1 MKKKPHGGARK
12 GSGRPPGKVK
22 EPTVVMRI
30 PISLVEVVKKLIK
43 TMKALIPFLLISL
56 FFLGSCTETIL
67 EEVIKMD
74 TVYIDKPRTV
84 APTLV
89 TIRDT
94 VTQVITDTVTVEV
107 LIRDTVINNI
117 VTVDTVIHVVTKDS
131 IIYKEVEKLVYV
143 YDTLTQVVNHYDTI
157 TEYVTDTV
165 TINTV
170 VYDRSIVSRDT
181 VYLISGMIR
190 PTTSIP
196 EELIPLLLEY
206 GEISEQYGKA
216 APGAEMIIQYMPQS
230 EMPGELWHSF
240 SFDFSNQ
247 WVIYL
252 DVNVPL
258 EQQKAS
264 IFRELMHLHHS
275 KQYSNDPDKMMSPL
289 FPPDRTITKQ
299 HLDELFR

>member
-1 MKKKPHGGARK
+1 
-12 GSGRPPGKVK
+12 
-22 EPTVVMRI
+22 MRTYFLPSI
-30 PISLVEVVKKLIK
+30 IL
-43 TMKALIPFLLISL
+43 ALFA
-56 FFLGSCTETIL
+56 LGCTETL
-67 EEVIKMD
+67 EIEKLVRD

-117 VTVDTVIHVVTKDS
+117 TTVDTVIHVVTKDS

-157 TEYVTDTV
+157 VEYVTDTV
-165 TINTV
+165 TINTI
-170 VYDRSIVSRDT
+170 VYDRTIVYADT
-181 VYLISGMIR
+181 VYLIAGMIR

-230 EMPGELWHSF
+230 EMPTEGWHSF

-247 WVIYL
+247 YVIYL
-252 DVNVPL
+252 DVNVPV
-258 EQQKAS
+258 EQQRAS
-264 IFRELMHLHHS
+264 MFRELMHLHHS

-289 FPPDRTITKQ
+289 FPPSRIITTQ
-299 HLDELFR
+299 HLDELFK

>member
-1 MKKKPHGGARK
+1 
-12 GSGRPPGKVK
+12 
-22 EPTVVMRI
+22 
-30 PISLVEVVKKLIK
+30 VE
-43 TMKALIPFLLISL
+43 TRNNMKAIRFLIIAL
-56 FFLGSCTETIL
+56 FFLGACETI
-67 EEVIKMD
+67 EVEKIVTD
-74 TVYIDKPRTV
+74 TVYLEKPVTKFTTHTV
-84 APTLV
+84 HE
-89 TIRDT
+89 IDT
-94 VTQVITDTVTVEV
+94 VILTDTVKVEV
-107 LIRDTVINNI
+107 LIVDTVINNI
-117 VTVDTVIHVVTKDS
+117 TTVDTVIHIVTKDS

-157 TEYVTDTV
+157 TEYVTDTL
-165 TINTV
+165 TINTI
-170 VYDRSIVSRDT
+170 VYDRTVIYADT
-181 VYLISGMIR
+181 MYLIAGMIR

-216 APGAEMIIQYMPQS
+216 SPGAEMIIQYMPQS
-230 EMPGELWHSF
+230 ELPGENWSSF

-275 KQYSNDPDKMMSPL
+275 KQYSNDPDKLMCPL
-289 FPPDRTITKQ
+289 YDPKRTITKSD
-299 HLDELFR
+299 LDELFR

>member
-1 MKKKPHGGARK
+1 MKKKHGGKRE

-30 PISLVEVVKKLIK
+30 PISLVEAVKKLIK
-43 TMKALIPFLLISL
+43 TMKTLIPFLLISL
-56 FFLGSCTETIL
+56 FFLGCETV
-67 EEVIKMD
+67 EVERLVYD
-74 TVYIDKPRTV
+74 TVFVDKPRTL
-84 APTLV
+84 APTFV

-117 VTVDTVIHVVTKDS
+117 TTVDTVIHVVTKDS

-143 YDTLTQVVNHYDTI
+143 YDTIVQTINTIDTVFV
-157 TEYVTDTV
+157 YVTDTV
-165 TINTV
+165 EVQTV
-170 VYDRSIVSRDT
+170 VYDRTIISRDT
-181 VYLISGMIR
+181 VYLIAGMIR

-230 EMPGELWHSF
+230 EMPAENWNSF
-240 SFDFSNQ
+240 SFDFYNQ

-264 IFRELMHLHHS
+264 MFRELMHLHHS
-275 KQYSNDPDKMMSPL
+275 KQYSNDPDKLMSPL
-289 FPPDRTITKQ
+289 FPPSRMIAKP
-299 HLDELFR
+299 HLDELFK

>member
-1 MKKKPHGGARK
+1 M
-12 GSGRPPGKVK
+12 
-22 EPTVVMRI
+22 
-30 PISLVEVVKKLIK
+30 KLI
-43 TMKALIPFLLISL
+43 IPFLLISL

-67 EEVIKMD
+67 EEVIKLD
-74 TVYIDKPRTV
+74 TVYIDKPRTL

-89 TIRDT
+89 TVRDT
-94 VTQVITDTVTVEV
+94 VTQIITDTVTVEV

-117 VTVDTVIHVVTKDS
+117 TTVDTVIHVVTKDS

-143 YDTLTQVVNHYDTI
+143 YDTIVQTINKLDTI
-157 TEYVTDTV
+157 FVYVTDTV
-165 TINTV
+165 EVQTI
-170 VYDRSIVSRDT
+170 VYDRSVIYSDT
-181 VYLISGMIR
+181 LYLIAGMIR

-206 GEISEQYGKA
+206 GEISESYGKA
-216 APGAEMIIQYMPQS
+216 SPGAEMIIQYMPQS
-230 EMPGELWHSF
+230 EMPGESWHSF

-264 IFRELMHLHHS
+264 VFRELMHLHHS
-275 KQYSNDPDKMMSPL
+275 KQYSNDPDKLMSPL
-289 FPPDRTITKQ
+289 FPPDRTITQ
-299 HLDELFR
+299 SHLNDLFK

>member
-1 MKKKPHGGARK
+1 
-12 GSGRPPGKVK
+12 
-22 EPTVVMRI
+22 MRTLPFFI
-30 PISLVEVVKKLIK
+30 VSI
-43 TMKALIPFLLISL
+43 FLL
-56 FFLGSCTETIL
+56 GACTETV
-67 EEVIKMD
+67 EVEKLLYD
-74 TVYIDKPRTV
+74 TIFIDKPRTV

-89 TIRDT
+89 TVKDT
-94 VTQVITDTVTVEV
+94 VTQIVHDTVKVEV
-107 LIRDTVINNI
+107 LIVDTVINNI
-117 VTVDTVIHVVTKDS
+117 TTVDTVIHVVTKDS

-143 YDTLTQVVNHYDTI
+143 YDTVTQIVNHYDTI

-165 TINTV
+165 TVNTI
-170 VYDRSIVSRDT
+170 VYDRTIVYKDS
-181 VYLISGMIR
+181 VYLIAGMIR

-216 APGAEMIIQYMPQS
+216 SPGAEMIIQYMPQS
-230 EMPGELWHSF
+230 EMPAEFWNSF

-258 EQQKAS
+258 EQQRAS
-264 IFRELMHLHHS
+264 MYRELMHLHHS

-289 FPPDRTITKQ
+289 FPPSRIITTQ
-299 HLDELFR
+299 HLNELFK

>member
-1 MKKKPHGGARK
+1 MKKKPHGGKRE

-30 PISLVEVVKKLIK
+30 PISLVEAVKKLIK
-43 TMKALIPFLLISL
+43 TMKTLIPFLLISL
-56 FFLGSCTETIL
+56 FFLGCTETIY
-67 EEVIKMD
+67 EEVVKLD
-74 TVYIDKPRTV
+74 TLWLQRPSL
-84 APTLV
+84 ASTL
-89 TIRDT
+89 
-94 VTQVITDTVTVEV
+94 ITDV
-107 LIRDTVINNI
+107 DTIH
-117 VTVDTVIHVVTKDS
+117 TVDTVEVRVVIHEVDTVVEYITRDS
-131 IIYKEVEKLVYV
+131 IIIKEVEKI
-143 YDTLTQVVNHYDTI
+143 VNHYDTI
-157 TEYVTDTV
+157 RITETDTIRIIQHDT
-165 TINTV
+165 TILT
-170 VYDRSIVSRDT
+170 VYDRSIIAVDT
-181 VYLISGMIR
+181 LYLIGGMVR

-230 EMPGELWHSF
+230 EMPAESWHSF

-258 EQQKAS
+258 EQQRAS
-264 IFRELMHLHHS
+264 MFRELMHLHHS

-289 FPPDRTITKQ
+289 FPTSRTITKQ
-299 HLDELFR
+299 HLDELFK

>member
-1 MKKKPHGGARK
+1 M
-12 GSGRPPGKVK
+12 
-22 EPTVVMRI
+22 
-30 PISLVEVVKKLIK
+30 KLI
-43 TMKALIPFLLISL
+43 IPFLLISL
-56 FFLGSCTETIL
+56 FFLGCETV
-67 EEVIKMD
+67 EVERLVYD
-74 TVYIDKPRTV
+74 TVFVDKPRTV
-84 APTLV
+84 APSLV
-89 TIRDT
+89 TVRDT
-94 VTQVITDTVTVEV
+94 VTQIITDTVTVEV

-117 VTVDTVIHVVTKDS
+117 TTVDTVIHVVTKDS

-143 YDTLTQVVNHYDTI
+143 YDTVTQIVNHYDTI

-165 TINTV
+165 TINTI

-181 VYLISGMIR
+181 VYLIAGMIR

-216 APGAEMIIQYMPQS
+216 SPGAEMIIQYMPQS
-230 EMPGELWHSF
+230 EMPGESWSSF

-258 EQQKAS
+258 EQQRAGL
-264 IFRELMHLHHS
+264 FRELMHLHHS
-275 KQYSNDPDKMMSPL
+275 KQYSNDPDKLMSPL
-289 FPPDRTITKQ
+289 WNPARTITTQ
-299 HLDELFR
+299 DLNELFQ

>member
-1 MKKKPHGGARK
+1 MKTYFLP
-12 GSGRPPGKVK
+12 S
-22 EPTVVMRI
+22 I
-30 PISLVEVVKKLIK
+30 IL
-43 TMKALIPFLLISL
+43 ALFA
-56 FFLGSCTETIL
+56 LGSCTETV
-67 EEVIKMD
+67 EVEKLLYD
-74 TVYIDKPRTV
+74 TIFVDKPRTV
-84 APTLV
+84 APSLV
-89 TIRDT
+89 TVKDT
-94 VTQVITDTVTVEV
+94 VTQTITDTVTVEV

-117 VTVDTVIHVVTKDS
+117 TTVDTVIHVVTKDS

-143 YDTLTQVVNHYDTI
+143 YDTIVQTINKLDTI
-157 TEYVTDTV
+157 FVYVTDTV
-165 TINTV
+165 EVQTI
-170 VYDRSIVSRDT
+170 VYDRSVIYSDT
-181 VYLISGMIR
+181 LYLIAGMIR

-230 EMPGELWHSF
+230 EMPAEFWNSF

-258 EQQKAS
+258 EQQRAS
-264 IFRELMHLHHS
+264 MYRELMHLHHS

-289 FPPDRTITKQ
+289 FPPSRIITTQ
-299 HLDELFR
+299 HLNELFK